1 MDVFKRQAR
10 QREADAEIDIGQGA
24 ADGVTALKH
33 GDMRIEERVHGG
45 VAVRGKLHIG
55 EGIGIVVVLPRRV
68 DHQVG
73 FERLQQRQHHV
84 FCDVY
89 VTFVPGSR
97 RKRDVHRPPK
107 RAGAAGF
114 RQEPRAGIQ
123 RPAVLMH

>member
-1 MDVFKRQAR
+1 MYSVTCGRCLSACVVIRFMDVFKRQAR
-10 QREADAEIDIGQGA
+10 QREADAEIDVGQGA

-73 FERLQQRQHHV
+73 FERLQQRH
-84 FCDVY
+84 
-89 VTFVPGSR
+89 
-97 RKRDVHRPPK
+97 
-107 RAGAAGF
+107 A
-114 RQEPRAGIQ
+114 PRF
-123 RPAVLMH
+123 L